1 VSYIL
6 EALKKVEQKREQ
18 EEPSK
23 VPTFL
28 TGFVRESGQRVRW
41 PYVLAAALLLN
52 AGLVVW
58 HVMPKGAPTVPPSAE
73 TPAGKAPAVAVRVP
87 AKEIRKSTPSVA
99 GHKERPALVAVAT
112 PTKPPTVSEAA
123 PIPQSPV
130 GKPRPVA
137 PGRTASVNELSET
150 IPSPPIRAEKPR
162 PTAPPGRLF
171 SLNELPPTIRSALPE
186 FKVSGHAYTPEPQTR
201 VVRIN
206 EKILQEGQDLSPGL
220 KVEEI
225 VQGGIILSYEGYR
238 FRINIKEPN

>member
-28 TGFVRESGQRVRW
+28 VGPVRESAQRVRW

-58 HVMPKGAPTVPPSAE
+58 HVIPRGAPAALPSAE
-73 TPAGKAPAVAVRVP
+73 TPVRTAPVVATRVP
-87 AKEIRKSTPSVA
+87 AKELKKSTPSVI
-99 GHKERPALVAVAT
+99 GRKESSAFVAVAT
-112 PTKPPTVSEAA
+112 PTKTPVISET
-123 PIPQSPV
+123 SPV
-130 GKPRPVA
+130 SQASVDKPRPVA
-137 PGRTASVNELSET
+137 PGKTASVNELSET
-150 IPSPPIRAEKPR
+150 TPSAPVRVDKPR
-162 PTAPPGRLF
+162 PAASGKLF

-206 EKILQEGQDLSPGL
+206 EKILQEGQNLSPGL

-225 VQGGIILSYEGYR
+225 VQGGIIMSYEGYR